1 VCVLGSSFEL
11 QNYFQLEIEINTN
24 QKVNMTTNN
33 NKKTKYEELEEKE
46 KKITSALDIPNLKE
60 KVDKHIKT
68 FPIDVMTNT
77 LSTKLVEEKETNWS
91 DDSLRDKNTI
101 NKMTNWFNYYKQIE
115 NNLIVGAKAIFLVC
129 RDLEIASRKLS
140 SEDYELLKKKVH
152 LSESTINKY
161 VAIGKSTTCS
171 ELFQLNRLPESW
183 TTMYRIASLEKKD
196 DKKPFLKTLK
206 ENVNLDTTCS
216 DVDVF
221 MEVVKNTIKP
231 LYTYEN
237 LESPKDFIRVAFDS
251 KTTVDPNALSLLK
264 KEVEKVVYQ
273 KINEFNSKNKGY
285 FLTKDDEK
293 PIAVEVATNTKVLDK
308 VLEKATEFLSKIKGK
323 DKKTKM
329 TESMTAFKKVRQ
341 EIENPILSKLGA

>member
-1 VCVLGSSFEL
+1 
-11 QNYFQLEIEINTN
+11 
-24 QKVNMTTNN
+24 MTTNN

-46 KKITSALDIPNLKE
+46 KKITFALDIPNLKE

>member
-1 VCVLGSSFEL
+1 
-11 QNYFQLEIEINTN
+11 
-24 QKVNMTTNN
+24 MTKKN
-33 NKKTKYEELEEKE
+33 NKKTKFEKLKEKE
-46 KKITSALDIPNLKE
+46 KKITSSLDNIPNLKE

-206 ENVNLDTTCS
+206 EKVNLDTTCS

-221 MEVVKNTIKP
+221 MKVVKNTIKS

-237 LESPKDFIRVAFDS
+237 LENPKDFIRVAFDS
-251 KTTVDPNALSLLK
+251 KTDVDPNALALLK
-264 KEVEKVVYQ
+264 IEVEKVVYK
-273 KINEFNSKNKGY
+273 KIDEFNSQGKGY
-285 FLTKDDEK
+285 FLTKEEEK
-293 PIAVEVATNTKVLDK
+293 PIAVEVATNEKVLDTIYK
-308 VLEKATEFLSKIKGK
+308 KATAFLSKIKGK
-323 DKKTKM
+323 DKNTKE

-341 EIENPILSKLGA
+341 EIENPVLSKLGA

>member
-1 VCVLGSSFEL
+1 
-11 QNYFQLEIEINTN
+11 
-24 QKVNMTTNN
+24 MTTNN

>member
-1 VCVLGSSFEL
+1 
-11 QNYFQLEIEINTN
+11 
-24 QKVNMTTNN
+24 MTTNN

-183 TTMYRIASLEKKD
+183 TTMYRIASLEKKY

-323 DKKTKM
+323 DKNTKE

-341 EIENPILSKLGA
+341 EIENPVLSKLGA